1 MAMKPVCAC
10 SSRRGWRCWMTATGA
25 ACAQK
30 SGGIFGCTPLIRRR
44 GQSRDAPLPEGHPG
58 VLEPAIGHYERR
70 LAGAPG
76 VAGCVEVKI
85 SERANRPAPRY
96 AVMEFD
102 LDAESSETFDGHFG
116 GTRPVLRCGAC
127 GRRAASSISPSVP
140 LPPAAGGPWPHPV
153 CREALGYPPPPP
165 TRRRRHSGL
174 TVAPSIG
181 RQSTWRTRFR
191 RLS

>member
-1 MAMKPVCAC
+1 MKPVCAC

-140 LPPAAGGPWPHPV
+140 LLPAAGAMAAPGLW
-153 CREALGYPPPPP
+153 RSTGISTAAAYPPKAAL
-165 TRRRRHSGL
+165 RSYSCLQLAESLLRER
-174 TVAPSIG
+174 V
-181 RQSTWRTRFR
+181 FFN
-191 RLS
+191 